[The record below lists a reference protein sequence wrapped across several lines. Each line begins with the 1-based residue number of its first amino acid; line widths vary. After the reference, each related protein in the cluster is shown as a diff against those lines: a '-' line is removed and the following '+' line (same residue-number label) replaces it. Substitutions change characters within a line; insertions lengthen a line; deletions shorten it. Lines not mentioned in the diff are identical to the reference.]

1 MRGCAGP
8 AIPDQSVVTRFTD
21 TPMLPGVIRSFMCQY
36 CSYRYHDGWTQL
48 LQYDDVYQD
57 TISTESE
64 ATYGF
69 HEAWDE
75 LREEVG
81 YGAS

>member
-1 MRGCAGP
+1 
-8 AIPDQSVVTRFTD
+8 
-21 TPMLPGVIRSFMCQY
+21 MCQY

-48 LQYDDVYQD
+48 LEYDTVYQNV
-57 TISTESE
+57 ISTESE

-69 HEAWDE
+69 HESWDE

-81 YGAS
+81 YGSA